1 MTRVCAI
8 QKYVDRAPGPGRR
21 DYRCGALT
29 TEDHDGTD
37 IRLRR
42 NSDIARNIP
51 VVAAAAGTVL
61 RVRDGMPDEDVTSGR
76 VAIGNRLAGNAVV
89 IDHGAGWVTQY
100 SHLKQGSVRVR
111 PGQRVAAG
119 APLGYVGMSGN
130 AEFVHLHFEVRH
142 DDRPVDPFAPA
153 PRDGCGE
160 HLTGMWTEASAKALN
175 YHATEIMSA
184 GFASNSAVVQ
194 QSSRALT
201 TISELVDPP
210 ALLFW
215 VTAKGVRPDDS
226 QQVRILAPDGE
237 ILLDRTSRIGTGGLD
252 WYGYSGVRRPAA
264 GWRKGRY
271 AGFFMLKRN
280 GKLVGTIEAV
290 ISVK

>member
-1 MTRVCAI
+1 MARVCAI
-8 QKYVDRAPGPGRR
+8 QKYVDRVPGPGRR

-29 TEDHDGTD
+29 TEEHDGTD
-37 IRLRR
+37 FRLRR
-42 NSDIARNIP
+42 NSDIARNVP
-51 VVAAAAGTVL
+51 VIAAAAGTVL

-76 VAIGNRLAGNAVV
+76 VAIGDRLAGNAVV

-119 APLGYVGMSGN
+119 AALGFVGMSGN

-142 DDRPVDPFAPA
+142 DGATVDPFAA
-153 PRDGCGE
+153 TSREGCGRE
-160 HLTGMWTEASAKALN
+160 LASLWTGPSAKLLG
-175 YHATEIMSA
+175 YHPVEIMSA
-184 GFASNSAVVQ
+184 GFAPNIAAVR
-194 QSSRALT
+194 QSSRAL
-201 TISELVDPP
+201 SVAAELVDPP

-215 VTAKGVRPDDS
+215 ATAKGIRADDL

-252 WYGYSGVRRPAA
+252 WYGYAGVRRPAA
-264 GWRKGRY
+264 GWRRGRY
-271 AGFFMLKRN
+271 SGIIILKRN
-280 GKLVGTIEAV
+280 QKNVGTTEAV
-290 ISVK
+290 ISVQ